1 MSPCHHIVTGLNN
14 TYDCLKCLYCE
25 YSVNHGDSAE
35 HGDSADHGGN
45 ANHSD
50 SAVPTMHKQCCM
62 QKQDRT
68 NI

>member
-35 HGDSADHGGN
+35 HGDSADHGDSANHGGN
-45 ANHSD
+45 ADHSD
-50 SAVPTMHKQCCM
+50 SAYHA
-62 QKQDRT
+62 
-68 NI
+68 